1 MTHMKKTRR
10 LVLTAFFVA
19 IELVL
24 MLTPIGYIPIGPVR
38 ATTMHIPVILSS
50 MLMGSGTGAFMGFV
64 FGLTS
69 LLKNTF
75 EPTATSFVFSP
86 FITIGGIHGNFASLL
101 IVFVPRI
108 LMGWLSGTMYQ
119 FLKKKTGKDMLSC
132 SISAAFNTI
141 LHTVLVMGGIYVFF
155 AEPYAAAQAIAADA
169 VIGVIMAVI
178 MSNGMIEMLMSAI
191 VLPALVKALNPI
203 MERMK

>member
-64 FGLTS
+64 
-69 LLKNTF
+69 
-75 EPTATSFVFSP
+75 
-86 FITIGGIHGNFASLL
+86 
-101 IVFVPRI
+101 
-108 LMGWLSGTMYQ
+108 
-119 FLKKKTGKDMLSC
+119 
-132 SISAAFNTI
+132 
-141 LHTVLVMGGIYVFF
+141 LV
-155 AEPYAAAQAIAADA
+155 
-169 VIGVIMAVI
+169 
-178 MSNGMIEMLMSAI
+178 
-191 VLPALVKALNPI
+191 
-203 MERMK
+203 